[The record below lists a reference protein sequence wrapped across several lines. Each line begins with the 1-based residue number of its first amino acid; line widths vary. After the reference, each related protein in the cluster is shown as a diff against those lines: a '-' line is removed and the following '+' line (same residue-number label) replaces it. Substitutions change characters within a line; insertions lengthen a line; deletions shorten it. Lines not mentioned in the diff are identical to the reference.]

1 MMHINLCNNISQ
13 ATMIGLS
20 YVNLQTSIN
29 SGTTWTTSATA
40 QNDVVSTVFS
50 PNISLTEM
58 VTVGAN
64 SWWQATVT
72 NPNVGGTYAH
82 YNATSAPTWIIHR
95 VG

>member
-1 MMHINLCNNISQ
+1 MMYINLCNNVSQ
-13 ATMIGLS
+13 KVMIGLA
-20 YVNLQTSIN
+20 YVNLQTSTN
-29 SGTTWTTSATA
+29 SGTTWTTTATA
-40 QNDVVSTVFS
+40 QNDIVTTLFS

-82 YNATSAPTWIIHR
+82 YNATSVPTWIIHR

>member
-1 MMHINLCNNISQ
+1 MHINLCNNVSQ
-13 ATMIGLS
+13 NVMIGLS
-20 YVNLQTSIN
+20 YVNLQTSP
-29 SGTTWTTSATA
+29 SGTSWTTVGTA

-64 SWWQATVT
+64 SWWQVLVT

-82 YNATSAPTWIIHR
+82 YNATSAPSWIIYR